1 MQGGPGSGLSQ
12 ELGCRAHEKPA
23 ACGAG
28 DRGPEVTRP
37 GCCWLQRGRGI
48 GAWCWGPARA
58 PGFLP
63 HDAEWKRRRAL
74 WRAARERQI
83 KGKADSEEGAPR
95 SSQGVQVERAK
106 LGPRTSPLSLQM
118 PRRLPRTLVR
128 QEHHSSSRPQTAQL
142 QWALLRRTTTKASTW
157 PALQVEPGSLGM
169 TILRLHP
176 NPLDCQAVL
185 A

>member
-1 MQGGPGSGLSQ
+1 MEGGPGSGLSQ
-12 ELGCRAHEKPA
+12 ELGCRAREKPA

-37 GCCWLQRGRGI
+37 GCCRLQRGRGI

-63 HDAEWKRRRAL
+63 HGAEWKRRRAL
-74 WRAARERQI
+74 WRAARELQI
-83 KGKADSEEGAPR
+83 KGKADSEEAAPR

-106 LGPRTSPLSLQM
+106 PGPRTSPSSQT

-128 QEHHSSSRPQTAQL
+128 QEHHSSSRPQTAHL
-142 QWALLRRTTTKASTW
+142 QSLAPTNAEADDHKGPHVAS
-157 PALQVEPGSLGM
+157 PAGGAGQSPSKPFRLPGS
-169 TILRLHP
+169 
-176 NPLDCQAVL
+176 VL